1 MICRSLSAV
10 AMRRRCAVPLM
21 RCYPYCIR
29 PTLHRPP
36 MKNAAAIYLRSS
48 KDRSDVSIDAQAR
61 ELLSLAEQKNLLI
74 VSRFEDVVESAKD
87 ENRPG
92 FQALLADLKSSRR
105 AWDHLLMVDTSR
117 LSRRRYMA
125 EVFAHE
131 ARKRGVVILYSKLP
145 DSDPITSAVIIGVMQ
160 VFDELHSLMS
170 REKGLAGMAENVR
183 QGYRAGGRAPKGYR
197 LKTLET
203 GAIRDGQPV
212 TKSVLE
218 PSEDAPRVAE
228 FLKERAAGVP
238 RRRLHQRMALPW
250 PETTSVGMEHNAL
263 TYAGHTVWNQ
273 HNERIEGK
281 YQGGTKHRPR
291 AEWVIQRDTHPALIA
306 DAQAEAILSALET
319 SRHAEGCRQARRTP
333 GQYLLSGLLKT
344 PDGQPWYG
352 DGKGAHYRV
361 YREGRKSRW
370 VPRAELEAAMV
381 RHVIDDLTSPLFIR
395 ALLKEA
401 RKLQNSIPADPT
413 GPLRERVAE
422 ISRQVT
428 RAMTLAVQLE
438 TPGPALRM
446 VDDLE
451 RERAVLAA
459 EIARMDHEQAQRA
472 TLTIMDEPAIRQ
484 FLSGL
489 AETLDTDAD
498 RDAMKDALIALIDT
512 VTLDPDTQHAEIV
525 YRIDVSDRNNVA
537 SPRLRAT
544 IAAQTRRLRAI

>member
-1 MICRSLSAV
+1 
-10 AMRRRCAVPLM
+10 
-21 RCYPYCIR
+21 
-29 PTLHRPP
+29 
-36 MKNAAAIYLRSS
+36 MKNTAALYLRSS

-61 ELLSLAEQKNLLI
+61 ELLALAEQKNLRI
-74 VSRFEDVVESAKD
+74 VNRYEDVVESAKD

-105 AWDHLLMVDTSR
+105 SWDHLLTVDTSR

-131 ARKRGVVILYSKLP
+131 CRKRGVTMLYSKLP
-145 DSDPITSAVIIGVMQ
+145 DVDPITSAVIIGVMQ

-183 QGYRAGGRAPKGYR
+183 QGYRAGGRAPRGYR

-212 TKSVLE
+212 TKTVLE
-218 PSEDAPRVAE
+218 PNEDAPLVGQ
-228 FLKERAAGVP
+228 FLAERAAGVP
-238 RRRLHQRMALPW
+238 RRRLHQRLNLPW
-250 PETTSVGMEHNAL
+250 PETTSIGMEHNAL

-281 YQGGTKHRPR
+281 YQGGVKRRPR
-291 AEWVIQRDTHPALIA
+291 AGWVIQRNTHSALIT
-306 DAQAEAILSALET
+306 DGQAEAILAALEH
-319 SRHAEGCRQARRTP
+319 SRHAEGLRQARRTP
-333 GQYLLSGLLKT
+333 GAYLLTGLLKT
-344 PDGQPWYG
+344 PDQQPWYG

-361 YREGRKSRW
+361 YRDGTKSRW
-370 VPRAELEAAMV
+370 LPRVELEGAVV
-381 RHVIDDLTSPLFIR
+381 RHVIADLTSPVFIR

-401 RKLQNSIPADPT
+401 RKIQSALPVDPT

-438 TPGPALRM
+438 NPGPALRM

-451 RERAVLAA
+451 KERTALAA
-459 EIARMDHEQAQRA
+459 EIQRQEQEQAQQQ
-472 TLTIMDEPAIRQ
+472 TLALMDETMIRQ
-484 FLSGL
+484 FLEGL
-489 AETLDTDAD
+489 ADTLKQTD
-498 RDAMKDALIALIDT
+498 RDAMKDALAALIET
-512 VTLDPDTQHAEIV
+512 IILDPDTQHAEII
-525 YRIDVSDRNNVA
+525 YKIDVSDRNSLA
-537 SPRLRAT
+537 SPSPRRANAAVTLR
-544 IAAQTRRLRAI
+544 RAIA

>member
-1 MICRSLSAV
+1 
-10 AMRRRCAVPLM
+10 
-21 RCYPYCIR
+21 
-29 PTLHRPP
+29 

-61 ELLSLAEQKNLLI
+61 ELLSLAEQKSLLI
-74 VSRFEDVVESAKD
+74 VRRFEDVVESAKD

-92 FQALLADLKSSRR
+92 FQALLTDLKASSRE
-105 AWDHLLMVDTSR
+105 WDHLLMVDTSR

-131 ARKRGVVILYSKLP
+131 ARKRGVAILYSKLP

-183 QGYRAGGRAPKGYR
+183 QGYRAGGRAPRGYR
-197 LKTLET
+197 LKVLET
-203 GAIRDGQPV
+203 GAVRDGQNV
-212 TKSVLE
+212 TKTVLE
-218 PSEDAPRVAE
+218 PNEDAPRVAE
-228 FLKERAAGVP
+228 FLSERAAGVP
-238 RRRLHQRMALPW
+238 RRRLHARLGLPW

-281 YQGGTKHRPR
+281 YQGSTKRRSR
-291 AEWVIQRDTHPALIA
+291 AEWVIHRDTHPALIT
-306 DAQAEAILSALET
+306 DAQAEAILNALET
-319 SRHAEGCRQARRTP
+319 SRHAEGVRQARRTP

-361 YREGRKSRW
+361 YRDGRKSRW
-370 VPRAELEAAMV
+370 VPRDELERAV
-381 RHVIDDLTSPLFIR
+381 VQHVIDDLTSPVFVR

-401 RKLQNSIPADPT
+401 RKLQESLPVDQT
-413 GPLRERVAE
+413 GPLRERVSE
-422 ISRQVT
+422 ISRQIT

-438 TPGPALRM
+438 SPGPALRM

-451 RERAVLAA
+451 RERAALTS
-459 EIARMDHEQAQRA
+459 EISRLDQQQAQRD
-472 TLTIMDEPAIRQ
+472 TLTVMDEASIRQ
-484 FLSGL
+484 FLHGL
-489 AETLDTDAD
+489 AETLDTTD
-498 RDAMKDALIALIDT
+498 RDAIKDALMTMID
-512 VTLDPDTQHAEIV
+512 VITLDPDTQHAEIS
-525 YRIDVSDRNNVA
+525 YKIDVSDRNSVA
-537 SPRLRAT
+537 SPRLRAA
-544 IAAQTRRLRAI
+544 IAVAI